1 MKHFMVSKKENQVFT
16 YCLTDIGL
24 NRTNNEDAFW
34 INPSN
39 SVYVVVDGMGGHNAG
54 EIASRM
60 ATELLKLALDDESLQ
75 RTNNETEKIERLFFN
90 ALNNTSTKIFD
101 YGKEN
106 QEWTGMGC
114 TVALAWLKE
123 NILYS
128 SHVGDA
134 RIYVCKQ
141 QEIHQ
146 IGNDHSHVAE
156 VVKLGRMTKEEARL
170 NPLKNQITQALG
182 MTGHVD
188 PEFHMTD
195 ITSGDRVI
203 LCSDGLWDM
212 LSDQEIHEI
221 AFSDNDAKS
230 LCEEFVKRA
239 NLAGGH
245 DNITVLVSIQK

>member
-1 MKHFMVSKKENQVFT
+1 MKQFMVSKKKNQVFT

-24 NRTNNEDAFW
+24 KRTSNEDAFW

-39 SVYVVVDGMGGHNAG
+39 NIFIVVDGMGGHNAG

-60 ATELLKLALDDESLQ
+60 AIELLKVALDDESLQ
-75 RTNNETEKIERLFFN
+75 KTNNETDKIERLFYN
-90 ALNNTSTKIFD
+90 ALNNTSVQIFN

-114 TVALAWLKE
+114 TVVIAWL
-123 NILYS
+123 NGNNLYS

-134 RIYVCKQ
+134 RIYVCSKKN
-141 QEIHQ
+141 IHQ

-156 VVKLGRMTKEEARL
+156 VIKLGQMTKEEGRL
-170 NPLKNQITQALG
+170 SPLKNQITQALG
-182 MTGHVD
+182 MTGQID
-188 PEFHMTD
+188 PEFNKTD
-195 ITSGDRVI
+195 LMHGDRII

-212 LSDQEIHEI
+212 LSDIEIHEI
-221 AFSDNDAKS
+221 AFSDDDAVS
-230 LCEEFVKRA
+230 LCEELVKRA

-245 DNITVLVSIQK
+245 DNITVLVSIYK